1 MMNKIFGIIIL
12 AIFIFACGEDN
23 GFKEGNISVQIKIDS
38 AANKKVVLERIPR
51 APKRIQLDTLE
62 LNENGEGSF
71 STQISNL
78 GLYSVYV
85 IGEEGEIKFIGQP
98 GDVVQLNANAK
109 AMYASAKIGGT
120 AENNRFD
127 SLLTF
132 IKATKYH
139 TDSLYKVFKKAE
151 AKQMHYALKD
161 EFEILYKKAKIKEE
175 NFAKN
180 YINKNPN
187 QFSNLIAIES
197 LNPKRD
203 RDYFLKVD
211 SSLMADF
218 PNNEDVISFHN
229 IIEQIF
235 ATSVGK
241 KAKNFTLVDINNE
254 QVSLSDFKGKYVLLD
269 FWATTCMPCIKEI
282 PNLKKVKDA
291 LKDENFEI
299 VSVCIDRNNP
309 ATIGTWKT
317 IIEKNNANWVQLYD
331 AEGMAT
337 VRNYQIKYFPTIFLI
352 GPDGNILDTGN
363 HIRGEN
369 TLNVIKSFM
378 KDE

>member
-1 MMNKIFGIIIL
+1 MKEIFGIFIL
-12 AIFIFACGEDN
+12 AVFIFACGEKND
-23 GFKEGNISVQIKIDS
+23 FQEGNIAVHVKIDS

-62 LNENGEGSF
+62 LNEKGEGNF
-71 STQISNL
+71 STQISNI

-85 IGEEGEIKFIGQP
+85 IGEEGEIKFIGKP
-98 GDVVQLNANAK
+98 GDEVNLNANAK
-109 AMYASAKIGGT
+109 ALYASAKIGGT

-132 IKATKYH
+132 MKATKYY

-180 YINKNPN
+180 YINNNPN

-211 SSLMADF
+211 SALMADF
-218 PNNEDVISFHN
+218 PNNEDIVSFHN
-229 IIEQIF
+229 VIEQIF
-235 ATSVGK
+235 ATAVGK

-282 PNLKKVKDA
+282 PNLKKVKES

-299 VSVCIDRNNP
+299 LSVCIDRNNP

-337 VRNYQIKYFPTIFLI
+337 VKNYQIKYFPTIFLI